1 MTTATST
8 DPTLEL
14 QRLELAELI
23 TRHAG
28 DPHGPA
34 SAIAGLYLVRYTEN
48 VRSVPTLAQPALCIL
63 AQGSKACSSATSST
77 PTTRC
82 TTWWSR

>member
-1 MTTATST
+1 MTIATSI
-8 DPTLEL
+8 DPSLEL
-14 QRLELAELI
+14 QRQELAELI
-23 TRHAG
+23 RRHAG
-28 DPHGPA
+28 EPHGPA
-34 SAIAGLYLVRYTEN
+34 SAIDDLYLVRYTEN

-63 AQGSKACSSATSST
+63 AQGSKACSWVTSST